1 MKILTMFIVGIISI
15 LWGLW
20 SFYGYKTMIKRFSRK
35 PSEADFEIHKKETQ
49 KLAKLEIYIGIILIA
64 ISVLRFLITVVIKIF

>member
-20 SFYGYKTMIKRFSRK
+20 GFYGYKTMIKRCMSK
-35 PSEADFEIHKKETQ
+35 PTEADFELHKKKFQ
-49 KLAKLEIYIGIILIA
+49 KIAKLEIYIGIILIA